1 LKGGTRTLEQ
11 CLSARRSC
19 RDFHGGSL
27 ALNDVGQ
34 LLWAMQGVT
43 GLGGLRTAP
52 SAGCMFPLKIY
63 LAAFRVDPLPTAVYR
78 YDVDQHLL
86 QPIKRGDQREALR
99 NAASDQT
106 CFEDAALVAVVTA
119 WAGRARREF
128 GNRGDRLI
136 AMEAGH
142 AGQNFLL
149 QAPALGVSALGLGN
163 FDDSQVRDAVSAP
176 ADEDPL
182 YLLIAGH

>member
-1 LKGGTRTLEQ
+1 
-11 CLSARRSC
+11 
-19 RDFHGGSL
+19 
-27 ALNDVGQ
+27 
-34 LLWAMQGVT
+34 MQGVT

-63 LAAFRVDPLPTAVYR
+63 LAAFRVGQVPTGVYR

-86 QPIKRGDQREALR
+86 QPIKRGDQRVTLR
-99 NAASDQT
+99 DAASDQT

-119 WAGRARREF
+119 WPGRARREF

-149 QAPALGVSALGLGN
+149 QATALGISALGLGN
-163 FDDSQVRDAVSAP
+163 FDDAQVRDAVNAP